1 MARLRGI
8 PDDGVHPGGLY
19 LPHVENG
26 RSQRC
31 RFDEPQGADSPL
43 PDIYLC
49 PFIHGLLPLQDDDAP
64 LVDSATDWGKYRAIC
79 RAARQFCLE
88 DQCARHRNW
97 RIDWRYHG
105 RGADA
110 NEQSLRGLDHRV
122 PHSRM
127 RRDVAV
133 NFKKT
138 YTNAGLYRLR
148 FGIYLY
154 FCILVVKLYLFIH
167 LKRHIDYEF
176 SY

>member
-1 MARLRGI
+1 MFHPLLMVTYGDDARAFVHVPGHVPDGNETLARLRGI
-8 PDDGVHPGGLY
+8 PDDGVHPGSLY

-26 RSQRC
+26 RGQRC

-64 LVDSATDWGKYRAIC
+64 LVDSATNWGKYRAIC

-105 RGADA
+105 CGADA
-110 NEQSLRGLDHRV
+110 NEQSLRGLES
-122 PHSRM
+122 SR
-127 RRDVAV
+127 
-133 NFKKT
+133 
-138 YTNAGLYRLR
+138 
-148 FGIYLY
+148 
-154 FCILVVKLYLFIH
+154 
-167 LKRHIDYEF
+167 
-176 SY
+176 SS